1 MTVFM
6 EEVSGDESQ
15 RAAEKE
21 LSAVKE
27 ENTDETL

>member
-6 EEVSGDESQ
+6 EEVSGEESEK
-15 RAAEKE
+15 AAEKE
-21 LSAVKE
+21 LSAAKE